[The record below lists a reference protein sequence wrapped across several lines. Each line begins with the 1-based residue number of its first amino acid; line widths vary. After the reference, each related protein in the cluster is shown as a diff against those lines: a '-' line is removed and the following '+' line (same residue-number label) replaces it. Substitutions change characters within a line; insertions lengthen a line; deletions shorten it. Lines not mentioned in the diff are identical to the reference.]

1 MSAAAVEKRA
11 HGKSPYLTALEL
23 VLTRRN
29 GGNESISFKQSWKD
43 GHWYCDG
50 LTLSPQTDETLEQ
63 AFERFLVLRQKI
75 EAELSAPPPGDDDV
89 PF

>member
-1 MSAAAVEKRA
+1 MSGAVAEKRQ

-23 VLTRRN
+23 VLTRGN

-50 LTLSPQTDETLEQ
+50 LTLSPQVDETLEQ

-75 EAELSAPPPGDDDV
+75 EAELVGGVPADDEV